1 MHNAMAHSTV
11 TFERT
16 FAARR
21 DRLFDAWRDPAKR
34 AIWGAPF
41 DGVEI
46 TYTEVDFRQG
56 GRDVCECVAGD
67 ERFDITTHYF
77 VIDDGSLIVSSE
89 TLVIDDTVQGVT
101 LISAEFFDQ
110 NAGSRLALTLQTVGI
125 GGSGFETE
133 LEDGWRHALDAMAL
147 LLGRFAPQ
155 SPRANCPDL

>member
-16 FAARR
+16 FAASRAH
-21 DRLFDAWRDPAKR
+21 LFDAWRDPAKR

-41 DGVEI
+41 DGVNI

-77 VIDDGSLIVSSE
+77 AIDDDTLIVSAD
-89 TLVIDDTVQGVT
+89 TLFIGGAVQGVS

-110 NAGSRLALTLQTVGI
+110 DAGSRLALTLQTVGI
-125 GGSGFETE
+125 GGSRFESE
-133 LEDGWRHALDAMAL
+133 LEGGWRHALDAMAL
-147 LLGRFAPQ
+147 LLDAPA
-155 SPRANCPDL
+155 SAA